1 MRPDRTGM
9 ELPLSYRAFPMKTS
23 TRIMTLALVGV
34 CALTACT
41 DHKAEQQRAAD
52 EAAAKARAENAR
64 KEMEKLPETFKP
76 RYNKKLEPETPK
88 APAVEEKTVTPS
100 K

>member
-1 MRPDRTGM
+1 MNT
-9 ELPLSYRAFPMKTS
+9 F
-23 TRIMTLALVGV
+23 TRNLIAIVIGV
-34 CALTACT
+34 YALTGCT
-41 DHKAEQQRAAD
+41 DRRAEQQRAAD

-76 RYNKKLEPETPK
+76 RYNKKLEPDAPK
-88 APAVEEKTVTPS
+88 APVVQDKAGTSS

>member
-1 MRPDRTGM
+1 MNT
-9 ELPLSYRAFPMKTS
+9 F
-23 TRIMTLALVGV
+23 TRKLTAIAIGV
-34 CALTACT
+34 CGLTACT
-41 DHKAEQQRAAD
+41 DRRAEQQRAAD

-76 RYNKKLEPETPK
+76 RYNKKLEPEAPK
-88 APAVEEKTVTPS
+88 APVVQDKAGTSS

>member
-1 MRPDRTGM
+1 MNTFTRT
-9 ELPLSYRAFPMKTS
+9 LIAVA
-23 TRIMTLALVGV
+23 IGV
-34 CALTACT
+34 CSLTGCT
-41 DHKAEQQRAAD
+41 DRKAEQQRAAD

-76 RYNKKLEPETPK
+76 RYNKKLEPEAPK
-88 APAVEEKTVTPS
+88 APVAEDKAGSPT

>member
-1 MRPDRTGM
+1 MNTFTRTLIAVAIG
-9 ELPLSYRAFPMKTS
+9 L
-23 TRIMTLALVGV
+23 

-41 DHKAEQQRAAD
+41 DRKAEQQKAAD

-76 RYNKKLEPETPK
+76 RYNKKLEPEAPK
-88 APAVEEKTVTPS
+88 APEVQDKAASPS

>member
-1 MRPDRTGM
+1 MNT
-9 ELPLSYRAFPMKTS
+9 F
-23 TRIMTLALVGV
+23 TRNLIAIAIGV

-41 DHKAEQQRAAD
+41 DRKAEQQRAAD
-52 EAAAKARAENAR
+52 EEATKARAENAR

-76 RYNKKLEPETPK
+76 RYNKKLEPEAPK
-88 APAVEEKTVTPS
+88 APVVQDEAGSPS